1 MEVKDLKKTGI
12 ESIDSNLKVRIK
24 YISPI
29 ASWLNGVHNTENGSY
44 IGSLLTIN
52 FPLDKTGEYI
62 RTGLTPEQAETLEK
76 ECFLEPND
84 LKNPKSQFLKEF
96 EYRFDKSKEQLLD
109 LSVPL
114 DKLKYV
120 CLLANDNKVITDIKD
135 KIKKPLA
142 EILILND
149 ETEAA
154 NNVSKFDLK
163 NKLYKSVESLSSADF
178 RNILLTLG
186 ERVDDL
192 SETQISSKVKVL
204 AEDEPVMMLKL
215 IDEVKSEPIKAE
227 FNEMVHFQVIVYKGG
242 YYAVNDEKADILG
255 RNTEDCTTF
264 LRDPKNKNL
273 TALLKTRLKEAK
285 SKK

>member
-186 ERVDDL
+186 ERVIIIYD
-192 SETQISSKVKVL
+192 
-204 AEDEPVMMLKL
+204 
-215 IDEVKSEPIKAE
+215 
-227 FNEMVHFQVIVYKGG
+227 
-242 YYAVNDEKADILG
+242 
-255 RNTEDCTTF
+255 
-264 LRDPKNKNL
+264 
-273 TALLKTRLKEAK
+273 
-285 SKK
+285 